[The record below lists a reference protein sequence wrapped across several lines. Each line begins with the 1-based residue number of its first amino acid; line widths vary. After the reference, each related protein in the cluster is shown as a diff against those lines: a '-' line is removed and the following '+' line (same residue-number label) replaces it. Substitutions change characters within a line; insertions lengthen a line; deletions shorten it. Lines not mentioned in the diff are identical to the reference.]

1 MRLNPRYPL
10 SYLWTLGHSD
20 YLTGRT
26 PDAISA
32 FRQVVEQN
40 PNFVAAHAYLAVAYS
55 EMGRPADARRTW
67 TGFSPRCTRRGSNDL
82 GLSTRA
88 RIRRLRN
95 PGLDVCPA

>member
-1 MRLNPRYPL
+1 MRQAMRLNPRYPF
-10 SYLWTLGHSD
+10 SYLWTLAHSD

-55 EMGRPADARRTW
+55 EMGRPADARLEWRRRP
-67 TGFSPRCTRRGSNDL
+67 GSARQPRL
-82 GLSTRA
+82 
-88 RIRRLRN
+88 
-95 PGLDVCPA
+95 P